1 MARITDAELER
12 LKAGVPVAGLIEA
25 SGVAL
30 SRQGADLAGLCP
42 FHADDTPS
50 LKVTPGKNLWHC
62 FGCGANNSVGLRL
75 EFATAEDHSVVCMA
89 VISDDYEGPPGYLH
103 GGIIATLLDEAMSKS
118 VRARGFTAMT
128 RHMEF
133 DYLRPVPS
141 STPIRLEGHVTRN
154 EGRKHWTEA
163 RILDAERTVLAIGKG
178 LVIEVR
184 PRQ

>member
-1 MARITDAELER
+1 MDLSSEKLTPMAHTAQNR
-12 LKAGVPVAGLIEA
+12 
-25 SGVAL
+25 
-30 SRQGADLAGLCP
+30 
-42 FHADDTPS
+42 
-50 LKVTPGKNLWHC
+50 C
-62 FGCGANNSVGLRL
+62 FGCGQANPSGLHL
-75 EFATAEDHSVVCMA
+75 EFLLAEDSSVVCLA
-89 VISDDYEGPPGYLH
+89 SVPDTFEGPPGYLH

>member
-1 MARITDAELER
+1 MTVTAENLT
-12 LKAGVPVAGLIEA
+12 P
-25 SGVAL
+25 
-30 SRQGADLAGLCP
+30 LA
-42 FHADDTPS
+42 HAAQ
-50 LKVTPGKNLWHC
+50 NRC
-62 FGCGANNSVGLRL
+62 FGCGQANPTGLHL
-75 EFATAEDHSVVCMA
+75 EFLLAEDSSVVCLA
-89 VISDDYEGPPGYLH
+89 LVPDTFEGPQGYLH

-128 RHMEF
+128 RHMEV

-178 LVIEVR
+178 LFIEVR

>member
-1 MARITDAELER
+1 MTVTAENLT
-12 LKAGVPVAGLIEA
+12 P
-25 SGVAL
+25 
-30 SRQGADLAGLCP
+30 LA
-42 FHADDTPS
+42 HAAQ
-50 LKVTPGKNLWHC
+50 NRC
-62 FGCGANNSVGLRL
+62 FGCGQANPSGLHL
-75 EFATAEDHSVVCMA
+75 EFLLAEDSSVVCLA
-89 VISDDYEGPPGYLH
+89 SVPDTFEGPQGYLH

-128 RHMEF
+128 RHMEV
-133 DYLRPVPS
+133 DYQRPVPS

-178 LVIEVR
+178 LFIEVR